1 MSNDLNSVV
10 ISRNNINKPLT
21 KFKIV
26 KGKKEGKEYLA
37 PQVSVE
43 TFDDDVAWLGQ
54 VNIVSIIQKW
64 LKASAQSIW
73 FSCFDEEGNFNQA
86 LFEKEMSNLTETG
99 MKLKEINEQL
109 DEVEA
114 TLGLILQQAEVDED
128 TGLFKDA
135 SIIRKMKELNNTKLA
150 LRAQRDAR
158 SRKGKTAT
166 EEGEADAEP
175 AVAVA

>member
-1 MSNDLNSVV
+1 MSDLNNVV
-10 ISRNNINKPLT
+10 INRNNIDITLA

-37 PQVSVE
+37 PPVSVDNWNIFAE
-43 TFDDDVAWLGQ
+43 WLG
-54 VNIVSIIQKW
+54 VANVVSVFQKW
-64 LKASAQSIW
+64 AKATAQSIW
-73 FSCFDEEGNFNQA
+73 FSCFNEDGTFNQA
-86 LFEKEMSNLTETG
+86 LFEKEMANLTETG

-114 TLGLILQQAEVDED
+114 KLGLLLQNAEVDDE

-135 SIIRKMKELNNTKLA
+135 AVIKEMRELNKTKLA
-150 LRAQRDAR
+150 LRGQRDAR
-158 SRKGKTAT
+158 SRKGKAAEAG
-166 EEGEADAEP
+166 EEDAEP